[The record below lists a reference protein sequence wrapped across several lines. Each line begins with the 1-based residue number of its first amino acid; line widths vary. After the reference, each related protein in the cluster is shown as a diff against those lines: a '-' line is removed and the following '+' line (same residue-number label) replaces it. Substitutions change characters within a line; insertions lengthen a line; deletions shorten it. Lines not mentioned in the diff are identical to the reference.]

1 VFADD
6 DRRRELH
13 SRPRPPWTTRFRA
26 SVAIVAAALVLALV
40 GGLFIGGRLWR
51 TVNAPSQSI
60 SPAALKSLE
69 SRPLQLAA
77 LSPGAT
83 CPVTP
88 KTLNQNYGMVTGAG
102 PVSVT
107 DVEIFEKSD
116 WGEWVSIT
124 FAYDERAP
132 GLVLV
137 RAIDLKGEGQVAF
150 AQYPLAPTG
159 VTAVGPTLGRAQTVG
174 RKLLLRSEAA
184 FQDRSHTP
192 AIENLGQR
200 PELIVLVGMQWGGSG
215 CVAFQVDGP
224 GVSPG
229 GFTEKFVI

>member
-1 VFADD
+1 MSADD
-6 DRRRELH
+6 NARRELS
-13 SRPRPPWTTRFRA
+13 SRPGSPWTTRFGA
-26 SVAIVAAALVLALV
+26 SVAILAAALVLALV
-40 GGLFIGGRLWR
+40 GGLFIGGHLWR
-51 TVNAPSQSI
+51 TVNAPPQSI

-69 SRPLQLAA
+69 GRPLQLAA

-83 CPVTP
+83 CPATP
-88 KTLNQNYGMVTGAG
+88 KTLNQKYGMVTGAG
-102 PVSVT
+102 PVYLT
-107 DVEIFEKSD
+107 DVEIFETSD
-116 WGEWVSIT
+116 WGQWVSTT

-159 VTAVGPTLGRAQTVG
+159 VTAVGSTLGRAQAVG
-174 RKLLLRSEAA
+174 HNLLLRSEAA

-192 AIENLGQR
+192 AINSLGQR
-200 PELIVLVGMQWGGSG
+200 PDLIVLVGMQWGGSA

-229 GFTEKFVI
+229 GFTETFVI